1 MAPIKKEKISITGRE
16 IMSRKAGYTRP
27 SFRTG
32 AHEPAK
38 YKRKTRNKSKERNW
52 RNEY

>member
-1 MAPIKKEKISITGRE
+1 MTPIKKEVLFITGRE

-32 AHEPAK
+32 ANEPTK
-38 YKRKTRNKSKERNW
+38 YKRRTKNKAKDRNW
-52 RNEY
+52 RNDY

>member
-38 YKRKTRNKSKERNW
+38 YKRKTKNKAKDRNW
-52 RNEY
+52 RNYY